1 MALEAI
7 QGRVLGCLVE
17 KELATPQQ
25 YPLTASA
32 LVAACNQSSNRD
44 PVMTLA
50 EDQVLV
56 ALDAL
61 KAARLVR
68 FVLPS
73 HGRSVVRYRHV
84 LDEHLGLD
92 VPERAV
98 LAVLLLRG
106 PQTSGELRAR
116 TERLADLATVADVEV
131 SLQALAARAEP
142 LAQRLARQPGHKEP
156 RWQQLLA
163 DEARG
168 RWGSMPADAWG
179 ASAPTATNEP
189 PLPAIRGSSSPTG
202 SATPSAAPGPAGQG
216 GSPGSTGWGGP
227 DGTLAAPGST
237 GPSGNDLAATVA
249 GLAAEL
255 RDVRDAVD
263 DLRRQLASLREALGD

>member
-1 MALEAI
+1 MALDAI

-32 LVAACNQSSNRD
+32 LIAACNQSSNRD

-106 PQTSGELRAR
+106 PQTSGELRTR

-163 DEARG
+163 DEAGG
-168 RWGSMPADAWG
+168 RWGSMPADARG
-179 ASAPTATNEP
+179 ASAPTAADEP
-189 PLPAIRGSSSPTG
+189 PPPAIGGPSSPTG
-202 SATPSAAPGPAGQG
+202 SVTPGAAPGPAGQG

-237 GPSGNDLAATVA
+237 GPSGDDLATTVA